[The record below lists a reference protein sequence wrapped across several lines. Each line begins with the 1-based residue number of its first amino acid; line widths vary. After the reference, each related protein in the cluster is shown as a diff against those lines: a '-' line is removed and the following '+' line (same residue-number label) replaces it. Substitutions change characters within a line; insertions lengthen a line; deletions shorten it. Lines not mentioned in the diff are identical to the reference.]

1 MPTRI
6 NQPMDPYNTK
16 SKNSPRYVLRM

>member
-16 SKNSPRYVLRM
+16 SKISPGYVLRM